1 MLSPYP
7 TGKPKSIASLCIA
20 VRFKSRNY
28 TNFTQV
34 RKLSSLLST
43 SAYLRVITRSK
54 AVNPT
59 HIFFTRF
66 PPLGEGI
73 YFRPIGLHKR
83 CFALAKRKKFY
94 VTLSGI
100 NFFAMLEKGNP
111 MPVFSAQD
119 QNGNIISSR
128 DLIGKKT
135 VVYFYPKANTPGCTA
150 EACSLRD
157 NYEKFL
163 ALGYN
168 VIGISKDSVKAQKN
182 FSDKY
187 TLPFPLL
194 SDTDALIIKAFGA
207 WGEKK
212 LYGKVYEGILRKT
225 FIFDEKGIL
234 VDVIDKVNTKNHA
247 EQILG

>member
-1 MLSPYP
+1 
-7 TGKPKSIASLCIA
+7 
-20 VRFKSRNY
+20 
-28 TNFTQV
+28 
-34 RKLSSLLST
+34 
-43 SAYLRVITRSK
+43 
-54 AVNPT
+54 
-59 HIFFTRF
+59 
-66 PPLGEGI
+66 
-73 YFRPIGLHKR
+73 
-83 CFALAKRKKFY
+83 
-94 VTLSGI
+94 
-100 NFFAMLEKGNP
+100 MLEIGNR
-111 MPVFSAQD
+111 MPDFSAAD
-119 QNGNIISSR
+119 QNGNIVKSA

-157 NYEKFL
+157 NYEQFL

-194 SDTDALIIKAFGA
+194 ADTDALIIKAFGA

-212 LYGKVYEGILRKT
+212 LYGKTYEGILRKT
-225 FIFDEKGIL
+225 FFFNENGIL
-234 VDVIDKVNTKNHA
+234 EEIIDKVNTKNHA